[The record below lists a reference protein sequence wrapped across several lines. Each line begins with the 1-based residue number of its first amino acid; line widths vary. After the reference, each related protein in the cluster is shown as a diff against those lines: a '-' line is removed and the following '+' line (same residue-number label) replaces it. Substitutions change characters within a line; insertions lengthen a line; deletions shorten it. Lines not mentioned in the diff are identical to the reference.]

1 MKEIRRDVDE
11 SENDSGVYGLARAR
25 QAYPDD
31 MARVFISHSSHDK
44 AVARRLVGDLRS
56 LGHEPWLDEYAI
68 QVGDSI
74 PDKIE
79 EGLQNAD
86 FVAVLLSPAA
96 VQSGWVDREWKGK
109 YWAEVSAGR
118 VMVLPVLLEDCE
130 IPLLLAPKKY
140 ADLRNY
146 ATGLVQLVAAIDP
159 VLPPM
164 TGPSAALEMPPA
176 ADEVAK
182 LIAKVQSRA
191 APLSQCFAET
201 LQLAIKLKDESL
213 QSLCRHEL
221 RGWVAADTNPAD
233 TPKYRKVEMFL
244 SPVQINMNYM
254 GFGGSASSALS
265 YMQRSKDY
273 MPYSIVVAE
282 PIGQIEARPPTD
294 RDRGLLSVTLRWSEV
309 QDNAPD
315 PGAILYAYGPGD
327 SYAEVLER
335 IRTELTAQLLNL
347 LPSVGQPSDR

>member
-1 MKEIRRDVDE
+1 
-11 SENDSGVYGLARAR
+11 
-25 QAYPDD
+25 

-44 AVARRLVGDLRS
+44 AVARKLVADLRS

-68 QVGDSI
+68 RVGDSI
-74 PDKIE
+74 PSKIE

-96 VQSGWVDREWKGK
+96 VKSGWVDREWKAK

-118 VMVLPVLLEDCE
+118 VMVLPVLLEECE

-159 VLPPM
+159 ILPPM
-164 TGPSAALEMPPA
+164 SGPPAALDMPPG

-191 APLSQCFAET
+191 VPLSQCFAET
-201 LQLAIKLKDESL
+201 LQLAMKLKDESL
-213 QSLCRHEL
+213 QNFCRQEL
-221 RGWVAADTNPAD
+221 RGWKGGTSADD
-233 TPKYRKVEMFL
+233 TPKYRKVEMFI
-244 SPVQINMNYM
+244 SPEQINMNYA
-254 GFGGSASSALS
+254 GFGGSASGALA
-265 YMQRSKDY
+265 YMARSEDY
-273 MPYSIVVAE
+273 KPYSMVFGEA
-282 PIGQIEARPPTD
+282 IGQMEARPPND
-294 RDRGLLSVTLRWSEV
+294 PDKGLLSVRLSWGDV
-309 QDNAPD
+309 QDNAPNPD
-315 PGAILYAYGPGD
+315 AVLYAYAPGD

-347 LPSVGQPSDR
+347 LPSVDQPPER

>member
-1 MKEIRRDVDE
+1 
-11 SENDSGVYGLARAR
+11 
-25 QAYPDD
+25 
-31 MARVFISHSSHDK
+31 MARVFICHSSHDK
-44 AVARRLVGDLRS
+44 AVARNLVADLQR

-68 QVGDSI
+68 RVGDSI

-96 VQSGWVDREWKGK
+96 VQSGWVDREWKAK

-118 VMVLPVLLEDCE
+118 VMVLPVLLEDCD

-146 ATGLVQLVAAIDP
+146 ATGLVQLVGAIDP

-164 TGPSAALEMPPA
+164 TGPPAALEMPPA

-191 APLSQCFAET
+191 VPLSQCFAEA

-221 RGWVAADTNPAD
+221 RGWDADTNPDDA
-233 TPKYRKVEMFL
+233 PKYRKVEMFL

-254 GFGGSASSALS
+254 GFGGSASGALS

-273 MPYSIVVAE
+273 KPFSMVVGE
-282 PIGQIEARPPTD
+282 PLSQIEARPPMD
-294 RDRGLLSVTLRWSEV
+294 PDKELLSVTLRWSDV
-309 QDNAPD
+309 QDNAPAPD
-315 PGAILYAYGPGD
+315 AILNAYAPGD

-347 LPSVGQPSDR
+347 LPSVGQPPDR